1 MLNTNDGH
9 TRNRLP
15 LNKNVVDHS
24 EKSCESG
31 TNMIVMIFFLKV
43 FFYEDK
49 NTRYGSS
56 KTFKQI
62 FL

>member
-15 LNKNVVDHS
+15 LNKNFVDHS

-31 TNMIVMIFFLKV
+31 TNMIVMIFF
-43 FFYEDK
+43 
-49 NTRYGSS
+49 
-56 KTFKQI
+56 
-62 FL
+62 